1 MKYKIRRQPPV
12 KGGRVPGSHALLQTI
27 EAEVERLAKIHGVS
41 RSWVIA
47 TVLADA
53 FRIKEQP
60 SFYGERKLRRIT

>member
-1 MKYKIRRQPPV
+1 MKQKVRRQPPV
-12 KGGRVPGSHALLQTI
+12 KGGRISGSHALLQDI
-27 EAEVERLAKIHGVS
+27 EAEVERLAKIYNVS

-60 SFYGERKLRRIT
+60 SFYGERKLSRVK